1 MSNLS
6 SQSFITPT
14 PAEWV
19 TSSLYDEIFSV
30 LSHLQF
36 LPNNSPLI
44 PSLLSH
50 WIEHQVLQVC
60 LPSSD
65 DFRSFL
71 HSSGIDPLECDYIP
85 SSDSTNYKILEWSF
99 YQWGHRL
106 ETLYLS
112 RKDLLD
118 TFTARLLSVDDQ
130 NLAYELY
137 LRLKENEV
145 DFSTL
150 SIQYGTGPEKYR
162 GGLLKAQSVSS
173 LPSHLKNLVQSMH
186 KGSFL
191 KPFPYAKGYAVL
203 QLEELNP
210 ALFDFQTKVKL
221 LNLEFADWQSSIIS
235 YITNKYF
242 TII

>member
-1 MSNLS
+1 MNTS
-6 SQSFITPT
+6 SSPSFITPT
-14 PAEWV
+14 PDEWV
-19 TSSLYDEIFSV
+19 TSILYDEIISF
-30 LSHLQF
+30 LTPLHF

-44 PSLLSH
+44 SSLLSQ
-50 WIEHQVLQVC
+50 WIEYQLTQSSS
-60 LPSSD
+60 PTSD
-65 DFRSFL
+65 DFSSFL
-71 HSSGIDPLECDYIP
+71 QSSGLPPVDCDFIP
-85 SSDSTNYKILEWSF
+85 ASSSPNFKILEWSF
-99 YQWGHRL
+99 FQWGHRL

-112 RKDLLD
+112 RKEELD

-137 LRLKENEV
+137 LRLKEAEA

-173 LPSHLKNLVQSMH
+173 LPPHLKKLVQSMH

-210 ALFDFQTKVKL
+210 ALFDLSTKVKL
-221 LNLEFADWQSSIIS
+221 LNLEFADWKSSIIS
-235 YITNKYF
+235 YIINKFF
-242 TII
+242 TVN